1 METMHQTKKAKI
13 KKFLKETYRVMK
25 ITRKPNKEEFLT
37 TAKVTGIG
45 AAIIG
50 SIGFVIFML
59 KQLLLG

>member
-1 METMHQTKKAKI
+1 MHQTKMVKI
-13 KKFLKETYRVMK
+13 KKFLKETYRVLK
-25 ITRKPNKEEFLT
+25 ITRKPNKEEYLT
-37 TAKVTGIG
+37 TTKITGIG